1 MKPNNVFSLP
11 QAGSSFLERTARQ
24 RITGLLDSGSF
35 VEILP
40 PSERHFSPHL
50 PVLGQPVAFDD
61 GVVIGEG
68 RLGGALVLIASQEP
82 AFMGGS
88 VGEVHGAKITGLL
101 ERAVERRPSAVLLL
115 LDTGGVRLHEANA
128 GLIAISEIQR
138 AIFEARLADIP
149 VIVLIGG
156 SNGCYGGLGI
166 VAKCCDYVIISEEG
180 RLSVSGPE
188 VIEAAHGVE
197 EFDARDRALVW
208 RTMGGKHRYLLG
220 DADEIVSDDITA
232 FRNAALNRLELCR
245 PLSLESMEH
254 EQALLEHRLTHFS
267 DCTDAVEIWA
277 ALGIEN
283 TAAVPLM
290 DISAFLDMTD
300 NIRKDKHA

>member
-1 MKPNNVFSLP
+1 MRDRFMTAAS
-11 QAGSSFLERTARQ
+11 GGSFLERTARQ
-24 RITGLLDSGSF
+24 RIAALLDDGSF
-35 VEILP
+35 HEILP
-40 PSERHFSPHL
+40 PGERHVSPHL

-68 RLGGALVLIASQEP
+68 LLAGASVFIAAQEP

-101 ERAVERRPSAVLLL
+101 ERAAARKPKAVLLL

-138 AIFEARLADIP
+138 AVFEARLAGVP

-166 VAKCCDYVIISEEG
+166 VAKCCDRIVMSEEG
-180 RLSVSGPE
+180 RLAVSGPE
-188 VIEAAHGVE
+188 VIEAAKGVE

-208 RTMGGKHRYLLG
+208 RTMGGKHRFLMG
-220 DADEIVSDDITA
+220 DAEAIVPDDITA
-232 FRNAALNRLELCR
+232 FREAAIGFLGDAQ
-245 PLSLESMEH
+245 PLTLQAMDDEHAMLARRIAGIAESDD
-254 EQALLEHRLTHFS
+254 AL
-267 DCTDAVEIWA
+267 DIWS
-277 ALGIEN
+277 ALGIED
-283 TAAVPLM
+283 APAVPLAE
-290 DISAFLDMTD
+290 IPAFLEMAETA
-300 NIRKDKHA
+300 RKVSHA